1 MKDSSKPGNKSTAH
15 EKPDTDIDDD
25 VFDGADLASLTGGFE
40 DDAAKT
46 DARRKIEIYW
56 EKKRLKEL
64 FEDLDES
71 EFGF

>member
-1 MKDSSKPGNKSTAH
+1 MKESSTSTNKSAAH
-15 EKPDTDIDDD
+15 EKSDTDIDDD
-25 VFDGADLASLTGGFE
+25 VFDGADLVSLSGGFE
-40 DDAAKT
+40 EDAAKT

>member
-1 MKDSSKPGNKSTAH
+1 MKESSTSASKSVEH
-15 EKPDTDIDDD
+15 EKTESDIDDD
-25 VFDGADLASLTGGFE
+25 VFDGADLASLSGGFE

>member
-1 MKDSSKPGNKSTAH
+1 MKDSSKSGNKSTAH

-25 VFDGADLASLTGGFE
+25 VFDGADVVSLSGGFKE
-40 DDAAKT
+40 DTAKT

-56 EKKRLKEL
+56 EKRRLKEL

-71 EFGF
+71 EIGF

>member
-1 MKDSSKPGNKSTAH
+1 MKDSSKSANSSSVHDKS
-15 EKPDTDIDDD
+15 ETDIDED